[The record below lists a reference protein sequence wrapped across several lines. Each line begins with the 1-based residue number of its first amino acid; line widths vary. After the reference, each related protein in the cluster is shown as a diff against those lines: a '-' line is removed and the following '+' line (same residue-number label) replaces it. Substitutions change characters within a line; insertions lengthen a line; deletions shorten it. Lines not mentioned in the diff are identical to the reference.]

1 MGLDVLALLR
11 RLGVSLDSGGSP
23 LTGPGKISWI
33 GRIHDLTPSQMD
45 RGLTDGMEVW
55 TAGQGFAPLDLP
67 SIESWLFDVPRG
79 DHLLIV
85 ERIMS
90 FEIDDVIGR
99 DGRTL
104 TIWNK
109 ENLSAFIGYGVLDG
123 EIKLLED
130 SEIEEDIAEERGL
143 FNGEGPFA
151 LKPITDF
158 SVVEEAGLD
167 LGQGRPILLTG
178 LIHVVKGKLKG
189 PNQEHDIEGLVLNCG
204 GLFKLHSVELLER
217 VPMLNR
223 VDIGT
228 EEELNFIDV
237 LSERRSEESEE
248 GMGGLLRWWRFD
260 NDTATYETYN
270 VLVPAH
276 QGPEPGPGMWIL
288 NGITNLLHR
297 NQR

>member
-1 MGLDVLALLR
+1 
-11 RLGVSLDSGGSP
+11 
-23 LTGPGKISWI
+23 
-33 GRIHDLTPSQMD
+33 MD
-45 RGLTDGMEVW
+45 RGLTEGMEVW
-55 TAGQGFAPLDLP
+55 TAGQGFAPLDSP

-90 FEIDDVIGR
+90 FEIDEVIGR
-99 DGRTL
+99 EGRTL
-104 TIWNK
+104 TIWNR

-130 SEIEEDIAEERGL
+130 SEVEEEITEERGL

-167 LGQGRPILLTG
+167 LGQGRPILLNG
-178 LIHVVKGKLKG
+178 LIHVVQGKLKG
-189 PNQEHDIEGLVLNCG
+189 PNQEHEIEGIVLNCG
-204 GLFKLHSVELLER
+204 GLSKLHSVELLER
-217 VPMLNR
+217 APMLNR

-228 EEELNFIDV
+228 ENELNFFDV

-276 QGPEPGPGMWIL
+276 QGPEPGPGTWIL
-288 NGITNLLHR
+288 NGVTNVLYR

>member
-55 TAGQGFAPLDLP
+55 TAGQGFAPLGLP
-67 SIESWLFDVPRG
+67 GIETWLFDVPRG

-85 ERIMS
+85 ERMMS
-90 FEIDDVIGR
+90 FEIDDVNGR

-104 TIWNK
+104 TIWNR

-130 SEIEEDIAEERGL
+130 SEVEEDIAEERGL

-158 SVVEEAGLD
+158 SVVEGAGLD
-167 LGQGRPILLTG
+167 LGQGRPILLNG

-189 PNQEHDIEGLVLNCG
+189 PNLEHDIEGLVLNCG

-276 QGPEPGPGMWIL
+276 QGPEPGPGTWIL
-288 NGITNLLHR
+288 NGITNQLHR
-297 NQR
+297 NLR

>member
-33 GRIHDLTPSQMD
+33 GRIHDLTSSQMD

-79 DHLLIV
+79 DHLLII

-109 ENLSAFIGYGVLDG
+109 ENLAAFIGYGVLDG

-130 SEIEEDIAEERGL
+130 SEEEENIAEERGL
-143 FNGEGPFA
+143 FSGDGPFA

-158 SVVEEAGLD
+158 SIVEEAGLD
-167 LGQGRPILLTG
+167 LGQGRPILLNG

-189 PNQEHDIEGLVLNCG
+189 PIQEHEIEGIVLNCG

-228 EEELNFIDV
+228 ENELNFIDV

-248 GMGGLLRWWRFD
+248 GMGG
-260 NDTATYETYN
+260 
-270 VLVPAH
+270 
-276 QGPEPGPGMWIL
+276 
-288 NGITNLLHR
+288 
-297 NQR
+297 

>member
-45 RGLTDGMEVW
+45 RGLTEGMEVW
-55 TAGQGFAPLDLP
+55 TAGQGFAPLDSP

-90 FEIDDVIGR
+90 FEIDEVIGR
-99 DGRTL
+99 EGRTL
-104 TIWNK
+104 TIWNR

-130 SEIEEDIAEERGL
+130 SEVEEEITEERGL

-167 LGQGRPILLTG
+167 LGQGRPILLNG
-178 LIHVVKGKLKG
+178 LIHVVQGKLKG
-189 PNQEHDIEGLVLNCG
+189 PNQEHEIEGIVLNCG
-204 GLFKLHSVELLER
+204 GLSKLHSVELLER
-217 VPMLNR
+217 APMLNR

-228 EEELNFIDV
+228 ENELNFFDV

-276 QGPEPGPGMWIL
+276 QGPEPGPGTWIL
-288 NGITNLLHR
+288 NGVTNVLYR